1 MSYLLY
7 LKRSFTRSPR
17 RHATLPAV
25 LTCAFLL
32 PLLLAI
38 YRDSCAYGTRQDLLT
53 RSAGETYHIGNAAE
67 VDAACFEDIPGLSA
81 PVYRDGAIYLRVL
94 SDEEWKNHE
103 RMLAY
108 DQAIHE
114 RIEASGNERLISARF
129 SYEYAHGIST
139 DPAHYSQQRILLLLN
154 VLAILLSTC
163 VVYSAYQ
170 SHLRRFSADVGML
183 RACGASRRQIGV
195 LFIAEFLLVFLS
207 SGICAVLISVLT
219 LKALFKA
226 FLEIRHESL
235 AWLIFRVEP
244 LSILLNLAIFFV
256 TQGLT
261 LGMALRRYGRESA
274 QALHSEAGRAGKL
287 GRRRSALRQCATPAA
302 TLCRLWRGRTN
313 HCLRSCVRVSVPVV
327 TVFLLL
333 FNVLSISLRVTGGEE
348 EYGLRLSC
356 KGEFAF
362 DETDMAYV
370 ASLEGVK
377 QIVPVYRLLDYILL
391 PESSDEV
398 GQTPRIRPY
407 SSLDTSTRTLS
418 GHEIAV
424 SSRAGS
430 GYAVGDELRLC
441 RSEAYYDDSGWV
453 TQPSPEDVTVLTV
466 AVLTNEK
473 PSGPMPDIYISDE
486 LYAEMIASEPV
497 TGLEIALTDPALNA
511 QVEASLRARFSGAEY
526 ALTNR
531 QSGADF
537 LRGLSSGVYLLLG
550 YLFAA
555 LLLLVLLIL
564 YVRLC
569 DYIESSRPLIRSLHL
584 LGASKRTLYRSYIGQ
599 AQAAAM
605 AAVLA
610 PFLISL
616 LLTAALCVWQ
626 KAPLALHG
634 GMPAGYAASAAMLLA
649 VYLSPVRRSMNRVL
663 RTL

>member
-7 LKRSFTRSPR
+7 LKRSFTHSPR
-17 RHATLPAV
+17 RHAALLAV

-32 PLLLAI
+32 PLLIAI
-38 YRDSCAYGTRQDLLT
+38 YRDSCAYGTRQALLT

-67 VDAACFEDIPGLSA
+67 ADSAFFEGIPGLSA
-81 PVYRDGAIYLRVL
+81 PVYREGVIYLHVL
-94 SDEEWKNHE
+94 SDEEWKDRE
-103 RMLAY
+103 RMALSY
-108 DQAIHE
+108 DQAVRE
-114 RIEASGNERLISARF
+114 RMEASGNERLISARF

-139 DPAHYSQQRILLLLN
+139 DPAHYTQQRVLLLIN
-154 VLAILLSTC
+154 MLAILLSTC

-170 SHLRRFSADVGML
+170 SHLRCFSADVGTL

-195 LFIAEFLLVFLS
+195 LFIAEFLIVFLS

-235 AWLIFRVEP
+235 AWLIFHVEP
-244 LSILLNLAIFFV
+244 LSILLNLAIFFAV
-256 TQGLT
+256 LGLT
-261 LGMALRRYGRESA
+261 LGVALRRYARESA
-274 QALHSEAGRAGKL
+274 QALRGEAEPATRRGRK
-287 GRRRSALRQCATPAA
+287 ALRQRATPAE
-302 TLCRLWRGRTN
+302 TLCGLWRGRTN
-313 HCLRSCVRVSVPVV
+313 RCMRSCIRVSVPVA

-333 FNVLSISLRVTGGEE
+333 FNLLHIALQVTGGEE

-356 KGEFAF
+356 NREFAF
-362 DETDMAYV
+362 DQADMAYV

-377 QIVPVYRLLDYILL
+377 QIVPVYQLLDYILL
-391 PESSDEV
+391 PESPDEI

-407 SSLDTSTRTLS
+407 SSLDASTQHLS

-424 SSRAGS
+424 SSRSEG
-430 GYAVGDELRLC
+430 GYDVGDELRIC
-441 RSEAYYDDSGWV
+441 RSEAYYDESGWIR
-453 TQPSPEDVTVLTV
+453 QPSPEEVTVLTV
-466 AVLTNEK
+466 AVLTNTR
-473 PSGPMPDIYISDE
+473 PSGSAQDIYISDE
-486 LYAEMIASEPV
+486 LYAEMIESEPV
-497 TGLEIALTDPALNA
+497 TGLEIALTDPAMNA

-555 LLLLVLLIL
+555 LILLILLIL

-584 LGASKRTLYRSYIGQ
+584 LGASKRTLYRSYLGQ

-605 AAVLA
+605 ASVIA

-616 LLTAALCVWQ
+616 LLTAALCIWQ
-626 KAPLALHG
+626 KTPLRLQG
-634 GMPAGYAASAAMLLA
+634 GMLAVYAASALTLMG
-649 VYLSPVRRSMNRVL
+649 VYLSPVRRALKRVL
-663 RTL
+663 RAL